1 MSDSPDGLKLN
12 TAAFDAAVI
21 RFAMTSRKTAA
32 EVLKDQARLLFVEV
46 AKITPPYGGGASTG
60 RKAEAQGKT
69 AVARDIYSLY
79 GTRSDAYDAI
89 ASSNVGAAN
98 AFWRHLGSNNEPLA
112 NEILRDVTGKS
123 LGRFDGGALHKRTA
137 GGKRRRTSKAN
148 SRTLSNRGHIF
159 YVSNAEDLAA
169 YVSEQ
174 QTNVWWLASG
184 WSDALRT
191 LGAKLPYGVDKQD
204 APGRLKVEINDQR
217 IVITMVNQ
225 VSFGREVRDIE
236 RRIDFALNKRVGA
249 LDRRWETYINR
260 TAKDA
265 GFAKSLR

>member
-1 MSDSPDGLKLN
+1 MSDSTDGLKLN

-21 RFAMTSRKTAA
+21 RFAMTSKKTAA
-32 EVLKDQARLLFVEV
+32 EVMKDQARLLFVEV

-69 AVARDIYSLY
+69 AVSRDIYSLY

-89 ASSNVGAAN
+89 ASRNAGAAQ
-98 AFWRHLGSNNEPLA
+98 AFWRHLGSNNEALA
-112 NEILRDVTGKS
+112 NEILKDVTGKS
-123 LGRFDGGALHKRTA
+123 LGKFDGGALHKRTA
-137 GGKRRRTSKAN
+137 GGKKRRARARRETV
-148 SRTLSNRGHIF
+148 F
-159 YVSNAEDLAA
+159 YVSNAEALAA
-169 YVSEQ
+169 YVREQ
-174 QTNVWWLASG
+174 KAHVWWLASG
-184 WSDALRT
+184 WGDALRT

-204 APGRLKVEINDQR
+204 SPGRLKVEINDQR

-236 RRIDFALNKRVGA
+236 RRINFALNKRVGA
-249 LDRRWETYINR
+249 LDRRWESYINR

>member
-32 EVLKDQARLLFVEV
+32 EVMKDQARLLFVEV

-60 RKAEAQGKT
+60 RKAEAQGKA
-69 AVARDIYSLY
+69 AVERGIRSIY
-79 GTRSDAYDAI
+79 GTPSDAYDVLADKSP
-89 ASSNVGAAN
+89 AKAD
-98 AFWRHLGSNNEPLA
+98 AFWYLRTNGEIEAASR
-112 NEILRDVTGKS
+112 ILREETGKGLTS
-123 LGRFDGGALHKRTA
+123 FDGGSLHNRFGRGA
-137 GGKRRRTSKAN
+137 KRRNRSK
-148 SRTLSNRGHIF
+148 R
-159 YVSNAEDLAA
+159 YVTTFVEDAQSLKS
-169 YVSEQ
+169 YIMQ
-174 QTNVWWLASG
+174 QQANVWWLASG

-217 IVITMVNQ
+217 IVITMINQ

-236 RRIDFALNKRVGA
+236 RRINFALNKRVGA

>member
-32 EVLKDQARLLFVEV
+32 EVMKDQARLLFVEV

-112 NEILRDVTGKS
+112 NEILSDVTGKS

-137 GGKRRRTSKAN
+137 GGKKRR
-148 SRTLSNRGHIF
+148 SRARRETVF
-159 YVSNAEDLAA
+159 YVSNAEALAA

-174 QTNVWWLASG
+174 QANVWWLASG
-184 WSDALRT
+184 WGDALRT

-236 RRIDFALNKRVGA
+236 RRINFALNKRVGA